1 VTFEAIMAPNIAIII
16 EAETDNKTRT
26 LSDLKLVL
34 KKAGGISSSSAFYFT
49 RRGRVVWKPGKSP
62 GPTLSDMVDE
72 SIEHE
77 GVEDIDEHPD
87 GESFVAWTEPS
98 HLSAVTRSFADKFGL
113 DVVESDIIQAPNPDT
128 VVPIDSPSSADA
140 LGALLASF
148 AEYTEVKAI
157 YVNVRQGS
165 VSDDDWEKVE
175 RHIDV

>member
-1 VTFEAIMAPNIAIII
+1 MPPNIAIIA
-16 EAETDNKTRT
+16 EADTDNKTRT

-34 KKAGGISSSSAFYFT
+34 KKAGGIPSSSAFYFT
-49 RRGRVVWKPGKSP
+49 RRGRSIFKARSEP
-62 GPTLSDMVDE
+62 GPTLSDVLDE

-87 GESFVAWTEPS
+87 AGFIVWTEPS
-98 HLSAVTRSFADKFGL
+98 RLSAVTRSIADKFDL
-113 DVVESDIIQAPNPDT
+113 DIVEWDIIQAPNADT
-128 VVPIDSPSSADA
+128 IVPVDSVESAEA
-140 LGALLASF
+140 LGTLLSGF

-165 VSDDDWEKVE
+165 VSEEDWEKVE